1 MRFVFLALV
10 LGTLSARC
18 GGDPAAAAP
27 DTAAPDS
34 GETAGGDANGD
45 TFGHTGADTTTA
57 ETASEAVDSDLGPDL
72 ASRTNAFL
80 LDASATGPRLVLDV
94 TFDVDGDPGLV
105 EVAVVA
111 YAIPS
116 VFGLSYH
123 LAYDPAVLVLEGA
136 VTQPAFLG
144 PDAEAIH
151 VIVAHPGDLALGGSR
166 RAPPLGDT
174 PVADARVLATLRFRA
189 APDAETP
196 LALMRSYART
206 ADAALVSIAGARGT
220 LTLAPRSSE
229 ASP

>member
-18 GGDPAAAAP
+18 GGDPAVAAS

-34 GETAGGDANGD
+34 GETAGGD
-45 TFGHTGADTTTA
+45 TFGHTGADTTAA

-72 ASRTNAFL
+72 APRTNAFL
-80 LDASATGPRLVLDV
+80 PDAPATGPRLLLEV

-111 YAIPS
+111 YAIPA

-123 LAYDPAVLVLEGA
+123 LGYDPAALALEGPL
-136 VTQPAFLG
+136 TQAPILG
-144 PDAEAIH
+144 PDAEAVYI
-151 VIVAHPGDLALGGSR
+151 IAHGPGEVALGGSR
-166 RAPPLGDT
+166 RAPTLGDT
-174 PVADARVLATLRFRA
+174 PIAAGADEVVLATLRFRA
-189 APDAETP
+189 VPDRESRLV
-196 LALMRSYART
+196 LARTYGRT
-206 ADAALVSIAGARGT
+206 ADAALVPIAGGRGT